1 MSSQPPLDLSSPLQ
15 IRLMLKEIECE
26 TLKQKLSALECNPMS
41 NLKFERWDD
50 SIHSEN
56 SILQQRFHHMLL
68 YIHQLESDIEAKN
81 RRIDLLELSLNN
93 RRKRRG
99 GAMGDPSNTNADKDD
114 LNEQTEQLTIQ
125 RNLVKA
131 FMKRR
136 NNRRN
141 EHMHSKREDTSTHS
155 PNSSSNIS
163 STTFARKNHRSV
175 MRKKE

>member
-1 MSSQPPLDLSSPLQ
+1 MSSLDLSSPLQ

-26 TLKQKLSALECNPMS
+26 TLKQKLAALECNPMS

-50 SIHSEN
+50 SVNSEN

-99 GAMGDPSNTNADKDD
+99 AMGDASGTNGDKDD

-136 NNRRN
+136 NNNNNNNGRN
-141 EHMHSKREDTSTHS
+141 NQNNNHSKREDGQTK
-155 PNSSSNIS
+155 PPMSSR
-163 STTFARKNHRSV
+163 TNHRSV
-175 MRKKE
+175 FRNKKE